1 MSVIYIVK
9 EIYIYPIKS
18 LAGISCQQ
26 AFAEE
31 MGFENDRRWMLIDAD
46 NQLIT
51 QREYPVLSQFY
62 PQISDKKITITFQGH
77 EHEFSISEHLDD
89 QIYTKVWDD
98 KSFVFEVN
106 KTTSKWF
113 SEHLGFECK
122 LVKIIKSGD
131 RKHES
136 SRLKETFNV
145 SLADG
150 YPYLLIGSK
159 SLDNLNEKLEEKI
172 SIKRFRPNIVLQ
184 TEEAH
189 EEDGFDTFKIGEVQ
203 FKNVKPCGRCI
214 MINNDPQNGT
224 VKKEPLKTLSKYRVV
239 NNSVLF
245 GINIV
250 SLNSA
255 IISVG
260 DEISFKNSIL

>member
-1 MSVIYIVK
+1 MSAVCTVK

-18 LAGISCQQ
+18 LAGINCQK

-31 MGFENDRRWMLIDAD
+31 MGFENDRRWMLLDTD

-62 PQISDKKITITFQGH
+62 TQISNEKIMITFQDDI
-77 EHEFSISEHLDD
+77 HEFSISEHLGDK
-89 QIYTKVWDD
+89 IYAKVWDD

-113 SEHLGFECK
+113 SDRLGFECK
-122 LVKIIKSGD
+122 LVKILETGD

-136 SRLKETFNV
+136 SRLRETFNV

-172 SIKRFRPNIVLQ
+172 SIKRFRPNIVLH

-189 EEDGFDTFKIGEVQ
+189 EEDDFDTFKIGEVQ

-250 SLNSA
+250 SLNSG
-255 IISVG
+255 IIKVE
-260 DEISFKNSIL
+260 DKISF

>member
-1 MSVIYIVK
+1 MSTIYTVK

-18 LAGISCQQ
+18 LAGISCKN

-31 MGFENDRRWMLIDAD
+31 MGFENDRRWMLVDAE
-46 NQLIT
+46 NLFIT
-51 QREYPVLSQFY
+51 QREYPILSQFY
-62 PQISDKKITITFQGH
+62 PQISEGKISITFQDQK
-77 EHEFSISEHLDD
+77 HEFAIAEHSNNP
-89 QIYTKVWDD
+89 IKVNVWDD
-98 KSFVFEVN
+98 KSEVVEVN
-106 KTTSKWF
+106 SATSKWF
-113 SEHLGFECK
+113 SDRLGFECK

-150 YPYLLIGSK
+150 YPYLMIGSK
-159 SLDNLNEKLEEKI
+159 SLDFLNEKLEDKI
-172 SIKRFRPNIVLQ
+172 TVLRFRPNIVISS
-184 TEEAH
+184 EVPH
-189 EEDGFDTFKIGEVQ
+189 EEDDFDTFKIGEVD

-214 MINNDPQNGT
+214 MVNNDPQKGI
-224 VKKEPLKTLSKYRVV
+224 VKKEPLKTLSKYRNV

-245 GINIV
+245 GTNIV
-250 SLNSA
+250 SLNSG

-260 DEISFKNSIL
+260 DELIF